1 MPPDGMA
8 FNFRRWRLA
17 RQYLLTTAALI
28 CLAGSVQAQIP
39 NLLPAK
45 PATEAVKPAEAPA
58 PGDQRAAA
66 EALLAEA
73 RRQQEAAR
81 LEDGS
86 APATDDLPA
95 NERQRVL
102 DRLVLV
108 YGERVNLIDETATL
122 KKSAAEMQDKP
133 ALAAEFSGPPP
144 YPTLRIDAL
153 RDEFDLM
160 RERLKHRESTRLV
173 LENQKQGLIEAQ
185 RRASEALR
193 LADDRLARAKG
204 ETELKKERAN
214 RELAALRLQL
224 SEAELTNVG
233 IVLQGAQAEIQAL
246 ELFNRRD
253 PAPGHPS
260 PGVADIAQ
268 RRC

>member
-1 MPPDGMA
+1 MPPDGLV
-8 FNFRRWRLA
+8 FNFRHLRLA
-17 RQYLLTTAALI
+17 RQYLLTTVALI
-28 CLAGSVQAQIP
+28 CLAGSAQAQIP

-45 PATEAVKPAEAPA
+45 PATDAVKPAEAPA

-133 ALAAEFSGPPP
+133 ALATEFSGPPP

-173 LENQKQGLIEAQ
+173 LETQKQGLIEAQ

-193 LADDRLARAKG
+193 LADDRLARTKG

-246 ELFNRRD
+246 ELST
-253 PAPGHPS
+253 AET
-260 PGVADIAQ
+260 Q
-268 RRC
+268 RLVTRVLASQT

>member
-1 MPPDGMA
+1 MLPDGIV
-8 FNFRRWRLA
+8 FNFRRLRLA
-17 RQYLLTTAALI
+17 RQCLLTTVALV
-28 CLAGSVQAQIP
+28 CLAGPGLAQIP

-45 PATEAVKPAEAPA
+45 PKSEAAKPAEVPA
-58 PGDQRAAA
+58 PRDQRAEA

-108 YGERVNLIDETATL
+108 YGERVNLIDESATL
-122 KKSAAEMQDKP
+122 KKSAAEMLDKP

-160 RERLKHRESTRLV
+160 RERLKHRKSTRQV
-173 LENQKQGLIEAQ
+173 FESPEAGL
-185 RRASEALR
+185 
-193 LADDRLARAKG
+193 DR
-204 ETELKKERAN
+204 
-214 RELAALRLQL
+214 
-224 SEAELTNVG
+224 S
-233 IVLQGAQAEIQAL
+233 
-246 ELFNRRD
+246 
-253 PAPGHPS
+253 PAPRQRS
-260 PGVADIAQ
+260 TAPG
-268 RRC
+268 R